1 MQEKEIKRGLNPA
14 FPPIFSRDV
23 TDTVLSEHFSKTVHT
38 AVGLEQCLRIIMLLV
53 ATVNN

>member
-14 FPPIFSRDV
+14 FPPISSRDV

-38 AVGLEQCLRIIMLLV
+38 AVDLEQCLRTIMLLV